1 MAGFIGEI
9 FGTRFDIRHI
19 TISAGN
25 VSFAVYGLGLRNI
38 PSGFLA
44 EVLIGVVGIGF
55 LNFLVSFSLA
65 FIVAARS
72 RGVRIREYPE
82 FLGIL
87 GRYFIRNPL
96 DFVRPPK
103 RRVETQPV
111 EAEIE

>member
-1 MAGFIGEI
+1 M
-9 FGTRFDIRHI
+9 
-19 TISAGN
+19 
-25 VSFAVYGLGLRNI
+25 AVYGLGLRNI
-38 PSGFLA
+38 PAGFLA
-44 EVLIGVVGIGF
+44 EVLAGVMGIGF

-96 DFVRPPK
+96 DFVRPRSGERGRK
-103 RRVETQPV
+103 SRRRREGEWTGSRIGG
-111 EAEIE
+111 IE

>member
-1 MAGFIGEI
+1 MLGMAGFIGEI
-9 FGTRFDIRHI
+9 FGSRFDIRHI

-25 VSFAVYGLGLRNI
+25 VSLAVYGLGFANVRTWYLVT
-38 PSGFLA
+38 
-44 EVLIGVVGIGF
+44 VLLGVLGIGF

-87 GRYFIRNPL
+87 WRYFRNNPL
-96 DFVRPPK
+96 DFIRP
-103 RRVETQPV
+103 RRR
-111 EAEIE
+111 AEEGE